1 MGSKRSL
8 LSLTLA
14 LAVGLVIGCA
24 RKEAPAKPGGEGVNT
39 SAALPPPPPA
49 KPTPHAKPFV
59 IRVGPKVTDVKPDP
73 AHLSQPKNEQA
84 IWVLVDASGSLASGG
99 ELYIEFEKPEIF
111 PDAVQVGDRYRVPC
125 QGIVCMSGPIGE
137 NASHDEPGYKY
148 WQVIASPGGQEDK
161 ADGMIKIDP

>member
-49 KPTPHAKPFV
+49 KPSKPIV
-59 IRVGPKVTDVKPDP
+59 VRIGPNASDINPPTTVTLHK
-73 AHLSQPKNEQA
+73 SQNEQV
-84 IWVLVDASGSLASGG
+84 IWVLVEGAGHNCLQSTG
-99 ELYIEFEKPEIF
+99 ELYIEFVDKDVF
-111 PDAVQVGDRYRVPC
+111 QDAVLVNGRYRVPC
-125 QGIVCMSGPIGE
+125 QGIVCQSGPFDSNATLGE
-137 NASHDEPGYKY
+137 HKY
-148 WQVIASPGGQEDK
+148 WQVIVSAGGQEDK